1 MRTVQSPLVRL
12 ADLGAGAWEWPSWGS
27 VWETRRARRE
37 SGRSLKI
44 SVAGKE
50 VVRAGR
56 GEFFLVEAVV

>member
-1 MRTVQSPLVRL
+1 MRL
-12 ADLGAGAWEWPSWGS
+12 ADLGAGAWEWPSGGS